1 VAVVGCGAF
10 ARLYHV
16 PALTGDA
23 RVRLTVICE
32 PAPDAGAR
40 ELAARTGA
48 RLTTSLDEAW
58 GAAEAVVIST
68 PHTLHAEHARAAL
81 AHGRHVLLDKPFVL
95 RSTEARELAGLAAA
109 QGRVAAVA
117 FNRRFDPACRR
128 ARELVAAGALGSLG
142 LVETVQFGYA
152 TTGWVD
158 DPALGGGGPF
168 VGRGAH
174 MADLVPWLTGF
185 RPRRV
190 RARTHPGPPGRVDR
204 GGLVDV
210 AGDGPDWQAV
220 CLTAGGPW
228 MWDEV
233 RVFGDA
239 GTLELRRPLGQ
250 PLGWALTR
258 LGARGEVVET
268 LPADPAIGRATRDFL
283 DAVDGRGTPACPFGD
298 AWLSVRIIEAAF
310 ESAARDGAWIDVQ
323 REAPP

>member
-1 VAVVGCGAF
+1 MPIDVALVGCGAF

-16 PALTGDA
+16 PALTDDS
-23 RVRLTVICE
+23 RVRLTAICE
-32 PAPDAGAR
+32 PAPDAGVR

-48 RLTTSLDEAW
+48 RLTAGLDDIW
-58 GAAEAVVIST
+58 AAADAVVIST

-95 RSTEARELAGLAAA
+95 RSAEARELAQIAAA
-109 QGRVAAVA
+109 RGLVAAVA

-128 ARELVAAGALGSLG
+128 ARELVAAGALGPLG
-142 LVETVQFGYA
+142 LVETLQLGYA

-174 MADLVPWLTGF
+174 MADLVPWLTGLA
-185 RPRRV
+185 PRRV
-190 RARTHPGPPGRVDR
+190 RGRTHPGPPGRVDR

-220 CLTAGGPW
+220 CLTAGLW

-233 RVFGDA
+233 RVFGE
-239 GTLELRRPLGQ
+239 GGVLELRRPLGQ
-250 PLGWALTR
+250 PLGWTLTR
-258 LGARGEVVET
+258 LGPRGEVVET
-268 LPADPAIGRATRDFL
+268 LPADPAIGRATLDFL
-283 DAVDGRGTPACPFGD
+283 DAVQGRGAPACPFGD
-298 AWLSVRIIEAAF
+298 AWLSVRVIEAAF
-310 ESAARDGAWIDVQ
+310 ESAAQDGAWIDC
-323 REAPP
+323 